1 MQKIK
6 KYLKIIFINLILI
19 VYLLELLLLF
29 FLPAEQRTLTEI
41 KKTRI
46 KKANEL
52 GMQYDLRSPEEAYFD
67 LSQNNLDLSPTFYFN
82 RTFANLKIFKKALS
96 RNDIIPFR
104 GPINKKTLSCA
115 EDLNYKLITN
125 DKLGFK
131 NPNSIYKK
139 KIQIALLGDSYVEGL
154 CYDENN
160 DIAGNF
166 RKEKYNSINLGV
178 LGSGPLLALGVF
190 REYVKNFKPDFVIYM
205 YFEGNDIPDLNWEK
219 NNLLLKKYLDENYS
233 QNLLSRQNE
242 IKTFLLKSSNE
253 SIKHL
258 NKRIK
263 IINNAK
269 HEKISGT
276 KDKFRDYIE
285 LSRLKNSIRNIF
297 YFFSDK
303 SFDEDLFFKI
313 INDMDVET
321 QSWGGKFIFV
331 YTPTWSRYFTRFTR
345 SQRYTSKKNY
355 ILKKLKKDNI
365 STINLTNFFDKQTN
379 KKQYFPLGYL
389 GHYNK
394 KGYKKIAD
402 IIIEEIKHH

>member
-178 LGSGPLLALGVF
+178 LGSGPLLALGEIGRASC
-190 REYVKNFKPDFVIYM
+190 RERV
-205 YFEGNDIPDLNWEK
+205 
-219 NNLLLKKYLDENYS
+219 
-233 QNLLSRQNE
+233 
-242 IKTFLLKSSNE
+242 
-253 SIKHL
+253 
-258 NKRIK
+258 
-263 IINNAK
+263 
-269 HEKISGT
+269 
-276 KDKFRDYIE
+276 
-285 LSRLKNSIRNIF
+285 
-297 YFFSDK
+297 
-303 SFDEDLFFKI
+303 
-313 INDMDVET
+313 
-321 QSWGGKFIFV
+321 
-331 YTPTWSRYFTRFTR
+331 
-345 SQRYTSKKNY
+345 
-355 ILKKLKKDNI
+355 
-365 STINLTNFFDKQTN
+365 
-379 KKQYFPLGYL
+379 
-389 GHYNK
+389 
-394 KGYKKIAD
+394 
-402 IIIEEIKHH
+402 

>member
-1 MQKIK
+1 MKKIK

-19 VYLLELLLLF
+19 AYLLELLLVL

-46 KKANEL
+46 IKANEL
-52 GMQYDLRSPEEAYFD
+52 GIQYDLRSPEEAFFD
-67 LSQNNLDLSPTFYFN
+67 LSQNNSDLSPTFYFN
-82 RTFANLKIFKKALS
+82 KTFASFKIFNQSLLS
-96 RNDIIPFR
+96 GAIIPFR

-131 NPNSIYKK
+131 NPNTVYDK
-139 KIQIALLGDSYVEGL
+139 KIQIALLGDSYAEGL
-154 CYDENN
+154 CYDEND

-166 RKEKYNSINLGV
+166 RKDKYNSINLGV

-205 YFEGNDIPDLNWEK
+205 YFEGNDISDLNWEK
-219 NNLLLKKYLDENYS
+219 KNFLLKKYLNKNYS

-242 IKTFLLKSSNE
+242 IESFLLRSSKE
-253 SIKHL
+253 SIEYL
-258 NKRIK
+258 NKKIK
-263 IINNAK
+263 IVNKAK
-269 HEKISGT
+269 HKKTSSI
-276 KDKFRDYIE
+276 KDKFKDYIE
-285 LSRLKNSIRNIF
+285 LSRLKNSIKNIF
-297 YFFSDK
+297 YLFSDK
-303 SFDEDLFFKI
+303 DFDDDLFFKI
-313 INDMDVET
+313 INDMNIET

-331 YTPTWSRYFTRFTR
+331 YTPTWSRYFTRFTK
-345 SQRYTSKKNY
+345 SQRYTYKKNY
-355 ILKKLKKDNI
+355 ILNTLKKDNI
-365 STINLTNFFDKQTN
+365 SIIDLTNFFDKETN

-402 IIIEEIKHH
+402 IIIEELKHH

>member
-1 MQKIK
+1 
-6 KYLKIIFINLILI
+6 
-19 VYLLELLLLF
+19 
-29 FLPAEQRTLTEI
+29 
-41 KKTRI
+41 
-46 KKANEL
+46 
-52 GMQYDLRSPEEAYFD
+52 
-67 LSQNNLDLSPTFYFN
+67 
-82 RTFANLKIFKKALS
+82 
-96 RNDIIPFR
+96 
-104 GPINKKTLSCA
+104 
-115 EDLNYKLITN
+115 
-125 DKLGFK
+125 
-131 NPNSIYKK
+131 
-139 KIQIALLGDSYVEGL
+139 
-154 CYDENN
+154 
-160 DIAGNF
+160 
-166 RKEKYNSINLGV
+166 

-331 YTPTWSRYFTRFTR
+331 YTFTWSRYFTRFTR